1 MVETKHRLNSPVR
14 GGLEQQ
20 RHFLLK
26 LGGLEGQGS
35 SGAGVEVLVYQRQF
49 LSKLVWV
56 EMPK

>member
-1 MVETKHRLNSPVR
+1 MVETKHRLNSPVS

-35 SGAGVEVLVYQRQF
+35 SGAGAEVLDYQRQF

-56 EMPK
+56 